1 MYKEQCIYLLE
12 LSKNEKRLDIEYILF
27 PKVYTYVLTTT

>member
-27 PKVYTYVLTTT
+27 PKVFILIKGKV